1 MSGAWA
7 TLKAVLG
14 RLARNWPT
22 KLAAVG
28 IAFLLW
34 LFVTNSNT
42 TTSQRGILLPL
53 VVEGVAEDQ
62 VAVGLPSTVAV
73 SVSGPSSR
81 INRLTQEMLRATL
94 DLNEVSGAFEQ
105 PITVQAPQEIEVE
118 SVEPALVIGF
128 LESITSSSLAVQVA
142 LAGQRPQSALLDAT
156 ASPAT
161 VTLTGRGQVLD
172 TVQRAVAIAPATGG
186 GPAPVVVLDA
196 DGVPVAGVTVEPATV
211 TVAVTTREALVTQ
224 EVDLRFEAPSG
235 PGLVSA
241 GLSSQTAVVA
251 GTEAALEDLRTVT
264 ATVDAPTAGVDP
276 GRYTLPV
283 RLDLPEGVV
292 ALTTPTATL
301 QYVREPLEP

>member
-7 TLKAVLG
+7 TFRAVLE

-62 VAVGLPSTVAV
+62 VAVGLPTTVAV

-94 DLNEVSGAFEQ
+94 DLNEISGAFEQ

-142 LAGQRPQSALLDAT
+142 LTGQRPPSALLEASAT
-156 ASPAT
+156 PPS
-161 VTLTGRGQVLD
+161 VTLTGRSQVLD
-172 TVQRAVAIAPATGG
+172 SVQRAVAIAPATGG
-186 GPAPVVVLDA
+186 GLAPVIVLD
-196 DGVPVAGVTVEPATV
+196 GEGNPVDGVTVEPPEVAVAVATRDALV
-211 TVAVTTREALVTQ
+211 IKEVAVTF
-224 EVDLRFEAPSG
+224 DAPSG
-235 PGLVSA
+235 PSLVSA
-241 GLSSQTAVVA
+241 TLSGQTVEVA
-251 GTEAALEDLRTVT
+251 GSEAALEGVESVT
-264 ATVDAPTAGVDP
+264 ATVDAPTGGVDP
-276 GRYTLPV
+276 GRYTFPV

-301 QYVREPLEP
+301 QYVREPLDP